1 MDRHLHLV
9 PAGADLV
16 DEPPV
21 ESVDAT
27 TRDRTVVDLDSERQK
42 RRSRYHPAAGKAA
55 SVANPIRM
63 SLTPVQYDRA
73 PPLLGQHTE
82 EVLSRLLGIDA
93 QELSR
98 LKEDA
103 VIG

>member
-42 RRSRYHPAAGKAA
+42 RRSRYHPAAGKAWLDELFDED
-55 SVANPIRM
+55 P
-63 SLTPVQYDRA
+63 LDPVC
-73 PPLLGQHTE
+73 
-82 EVLSRLLGIDA
+82 
-93 QELSR
+93 
-98 LKEDA
+98 
-103 VIG
+103 